1 MRQLILFLATA
12 AMVYLASS
20 SKTRST
26 IDAVSGQDI
35 SKSTFVLIMAVTA
48 GLIVVAIDSY
58 VPREEDDIIED
69 FMGPVKRYTTNP
81 VNQYVSVDNSDKT
94 KDFSIPI
101 TAQQDQPGQFD
112 PAMTK
117 YFIGRNQGLIHK
129 YSAAREAPENC
140 IKAKQG
146 LLETPAEVVFGGK
159 PLSFYQKLSVN
170 AGMPLYKGVQ
180 WK

>member
-20 SKTRST
+20 SKTRNA
-26 IDAVSGQDI
+26 IDSVSGQDV
-35 SKSTFVLIMAVTA
+35 SRSTFILIMAVLA
-48 GLIVVAIDSY
+48 GLVIVAIDAY
-58 VPREEDDIIED
+58 VPPEEEDIIED
-69 FMGPVKRYTTNP
+69 YMPGKRRYTTNS
-81 VNQYVSVDNSDKT
+81 VNQYVSVDNADKT

-101 TAQQDQPGQFD
+101 TAQQDRPGQFD

-159 PLSFYQKLSVN
+159 PLSFYQKISIN